1 MGRFQHSKAHFLDI
15 HHANAAYSSSSST
28 TTTTTTWQPPPSH
41 IYSASTS
48 YITPLRLAPREETT
62 RISLQRQRYHEQHAR
77 TLVSTSS
84 IPGLKTSAAFFASL
98 RTNLR
103 LHDSPPA
110 SPLSTPNSMR
120 GSTTTL
126 LPPPSPL
133 AAPVLTVDMDAP
145 DTPLPQDHPL
155 AGVPELS
162 SYVATDEFEKRE
174 ALKLVADSVAQ
185 QRQAANRAL
194 LSHPLNVAGIV
205 GSLAFLARHMRNS
218 SYDWMTTTLTCMGV
232 LMAVMAGCRY
242 ATQEY
247 IRAAEEI
254 NFDWLGDADILV
266 TKFGDEVIG
275 TVMVEWVSG
284 ESRTKKKKAW
294 RGFVRAWTVRLK
306 YRHKGVG
313 AALLEDAV
321 SAAKKKGAESLEF
334 AEDHANARRVLPKLY
349 NGSLNR
355 YEAKAIEQLHDLME
369 SSPRKGGKRRLTN

>member
-1 MGRFQHSKAHFLDI
+1 
-15 HHANAAYSSSSST
+15 
-28 TTTTTTWQPPPSH
+28 
-41 IYSASTS
+41 
-48 YITPLRLAPREETT
+48 
-62 RISLQRQRYHEQHAR
+62 
-77 TLVSTSS
+77 
-84 IPGLKTSAAFFASL
+84 
-98 RTNLR
+98 
-103 LHDSPPA
+103 
-110 SPLSTPNSMR
+110 MR

-133 AAPVLTVDMDAP
+133 AGPVLTVDMDAP
-145 DTPLPQDHPL
+145 DTPLPQDNPL

-194 LSHPLNVAGIV
+194 LSHPLNVAVVV
-205 GSLAFLARHMRNS
+205 GSLAFLARYMQNAR
-218 SYDWMTTTLTCMGV
+218 YDWIATTLTCMGI
-232 LMAVMAGCRY
+232 LMTAMAGCRY

-247 IRAAEEI
+247 IRAAEDI

-275 TVMVEWVSG
+275 TVIVEWVSG

-294 RGFVRAWTVRLK
+294 KGFVRAWTVRLK

-334 AEDHANARRVLPKLY
+334 AEDHANSRRVLPKLY
-349 NGSLNR
+349 NGTLNY